1 MKLDRERII
10 DRMERLMKAAFGEGW
25 GSLKATSDSLNIPS
39 GVLLGYF
46 KRRSLPDAENLYKI
60 AQGLGVTVD
69 FLLTGDDPDIASLV
83 KESEKKYGVRFTN
96 QERNVL
102 KLWRNASEKGK
113 EVAKR
118 ILESEQMKPT
128 KKRKA

>member
-1 MKLDRERII
+1 MNLNREKVI
-10 DRMERLMKAAFGEGW
+10 DRIERLMKAAFGVGW
-25 GSLKATSDSLNIPS
+25 GSLKAASESLNIPS

-69 FLLTGDDPDIASLV
+69 FLLTGDEPDIASLV
-83 KESEKKYGVRFTN
+83 KESEKIYGCKLTL
-96 QERNVL
+96 QERKVI
-102 KLWRNASEKGK
+102 KLWRNASVKGK

-118 ILESEQMKPT
+118 ILESEQIKPT
-128 KKRKA
+128 KQKKA